1 MRIVKKILLYSPVL
15 VACLLMLPRLVS
27 PDFGLFDDGRTLV
40 LSQGINQGVWDM
52 SWDSA
57 AGRFRPVYWLYYAVV
72 YRFSGTHPVGFF
84 LANTFILAATV
95 AILIALARVLG
106 LNRLQAWSAGV
117 IFALSGPVIENFYT
131 LSKAEPLQLLAISLG
146 LLFAV
151 HFAHDNMRWRR
162 ILLLMGCFV
171 SFLLAYLVKETT
183 LVVIPIGAA
192 CGVLAWVRSLRTNG
206 TTGRQ
211 TRIAV
216 FGSSTLAGVVFF
228 IARKLVVP
236 VSLTGGSYSDQYS
249 FTVQRIIAST
259 VRWSGWLIRDFAFLV
274 PLVLSALILWFA
286 LRQKK
291 TTVSN
296 PSPQAGFQ
304 DAPLL
309 LDAFIWMAAWI
320 VVYLPWVFM
329 QEYYALPFSFGAALA
344 AGLAIGWLVDQLQR
358 RQVAWRVF
366 SGAILGLA
374 TLLWLVTL
382 PTNLSNARIQLAVD
396 DANTRLLTGLADHA
410 AQGSTVLVNIQV
422 ANEYVEQMALYYLPK
437 VYSRPDLVVV
447 PYQSQPLGDGSEYHR
462 PDVILAM
469 PQVEHQ
475 PLLSVRMGL
484 YEPTQKDWNA
494 DLLARLTPDWVMGT
508 LIQNQ
513 FQLLI
518 VDLPRLF
525 CPLIRTRL
533 FCSVPSP
540 LLDQRLFS
548 YGWALYQIQP

>member
-1 MRIVKKILLYSPVL
+1 M
-15 VACLLMLPRLVS
+15 
-27 PDFGLFDDGRTLV
+27 
-40 LSQGINQGVWDM
+40 
-52 SWDSA
+52 
-57 AGRFRPVYWLYYAVV
+57 
-72 YRFSGTHPVGFF
+72 HPLGFF
-84 LANTFILAATV
+84 LANTLILAAIV
-95 AILIALARVLG
+95 AVLIVVARTLG
-106 LNRLQAWSAGV
+106 LSRLQAWAAGL
-117 IFALSGPVIENFYT
+117 IFALAGPVIENFYT
-131 LSKAEPLQLLAISLG
+131 LSKAEPLQLLAISVG

-151 HFAHDNMRWRR
+151 MFAHDHVRWRR
-162 ILLLMGCFV
+162 VLLLMGCFV

-192 CGVLAWVRSLRTNG
+192 WGVLAWVRSLRTKG
-206 TTGRQ
+206 TIGRQ

-216 FGSSTLAGVVFF
+216 IGSSTLAGGVFF

-274 PLVLSALILWFA
+274 PLVLGALILWFA

-296 PSPQAGFQ
+296 PSTQDGFQ

-320 VVYLPWVFM
+320 AVYLPWVFM

-344 AGLAIGWLVDQLQR
+344 AGLAVGWLIDRLQHK
-358 RQVAWRVF
+358 QAAWRVF
-366 SGAILGLA
+366 SGALLGLA
-374 TLLWLVTL
+374 ALLWLVTL
-382 PTNLSNARIQLAVD
+382 PTNLSTARIQLAVD
-396 DANTRLLTGLADHA
+396 DANTRLITGLADHA
-410 AQGSTVLVNIQV
+410 SQGSTVLVNIQV
-422 ANEYVEQMALYYLPK
+422 ANEYVEQMSLYYLPK

-447 PYQSQPLGDGSEYHR
+447 PYQSQPLGNGSEFHQ
-462 PDVILAM
+462 PDVIVAM

-484 YEPTQKDWNA
+484 YEPTQKTWNA
-494 DLLARLTPDWVMGT
+494 DLLARLTPDWVMSG

-513 FQLLI
+513 FQLSI

-548 YGWALYQIQP
+548 YGWAIYRLQP

>member
-1 MRIVKKILLYSPVL
+1 MILLFSPVL
-15 VACLLMLPRLVS
+15 LACLLMLPRLVS
-27 PDFGLFDDGRTLV
+27 PNFGLFDDGRTLV

-57 AGRFRPVYWLYYAVV
+57 AGRFRPVYWLYYALV
-72 YRFSGTHPVGFF
+72 YRLSGMHPLGFF
-84 LANTFILAATV
+84 LANTLILAAIV
-95 AILIALARVLG
+95 AVLIVVARTLG
-106 LNRLQAWSAGV
+106 LSRLQAWAAGL
-117 IFALSGPVIENFYT
+117 IFALAGPVIENFYT
-131 LSKAEPLQLLAISLG
+131 LSKAEPLQLLAISVG

-151 HFAHDNMRWRR
+151 MFAHDHVRWRR
-162 ILLLMGCFV
+162 VLLLMGCFV

-192 CGVLAWVRSLRTNG
+192 WGVLAWVRSLRTKG
-206 TTGRQ
+206 TIGRQ

-216 FGSSTLAGVVFF
+216 FGSSTLAGGVFF

-274 PLVLSALILWFA
+274 PLVLGALILWFA

-296 PSPQAGFQ
+296 PSTQDGFQ

-320 VVYLPWVFM
+320 AVYLPWVFM

-344 AGLAIGWLVDQLQR
+344 AGLAVGWLIDRLQHK
-358 RQVAWRVF
+358 QAAWRVF
-366 SGAILGLA
+366 SGALLGLA
-374 TLLWLVTL
+374 ALLWLVTL

-396 DANTRLLTGLADHA
+396 DANTRLISGLADHA
-410 AQGSTVLVNIQV
+410 SQGSTVLVNIQV
-422 ANEYVEQMALYYLPK
+422 ANEYVEQMSLYYLPK

-447 PYQSQPLGDGSEYHR
+447 PYQSQPLGNGSEFHQ
-462 PDVILAM
+462 PDVIVAM

-484 YEPTQKDWNA
+484 YEPTQKTWNA
-494 DLLARLTPDWVMGT
+494 DLLARLTPDWVMSG

-513 FQLLI
+513 FQLSI

-548 YGWALYQIQP
+548 YGWAIYRLQP